1 MRMCRLLAHV
11 SPTPVTTQSVL
22 GDASCREWQRLGR
35 LHTDGWGT
43 AWLDGDEVRRYRDA
57 RRGLD
62 NPDLTDALGD
72 TPSRARLTHLRL
84 ATEGFATRVQNTH
97 PFRVGDI
104 ALAHNGS
111 VVPFAPL
118 RAKVT
123 DAELERVG
131 GETDTAVVFALIL
144 RQVDAG
150 VPLFDAVTATVSQLR
165 EEFPTSALN
174 LLVLSPDELIA
185 VHANQ
190 GAPIPLELFEE
201 SGLGD
206 DLPVDHV
213 DHYYQLSWR
222 RSEDGAIA
230 VTSSGLTG
238 DGWNRMLPET
248 AVRID
253 LSTLHVERRELHEVA
268 AVPAG

>member
-1 MRMCRLLAHV
+1 MCRLLAHV
-11 SPTPVTTQSVL
+11 SPTPVTTQDVI
-22 GDASCREWQRLGR
+22 GRRAAEEWQRLGR

-43 AWLDGDEVRRYRDA
+43 AWLDGEAVRRYRDPV
-57 RRGLD
+57 RGLD

-72 TPSRARLTHLRL
+72 TPSCARLTHLRL
-84 ATEGFATRVQNTH
+84 ATEGFASRVQNTH
-97 PFRVGDI
+97 PFRVDDI
-104 ALAHNGS
+104 VLAHNGS
-111 VVPFAPL
+111 VTPFQRL

-123 DAELERVG
+123 DEELARVG

-144 RQVDAG
+144 RRHDAG
-150 VPLFDAVTATVSQLR
+150 EPLFDAVTATVGELR
-165 EEFPTSALN
+165 REFPTSALN
-174 LLVLSPDELIA
+174 LLVLSPHELIA
-185 VHANQ
+185 VHAND

-206 DLPVDHV
+206 DLPADHI

-222 RSEDGAIA
+222 RSEDGSIA

-238 DGWNRMLPET
+238 DGWNRMAPET

-253 LSTLHVERRELHEVA
+253 LAQLTVDRRELRAYAVEPA
-268 AVPAG
+268 A

>member
-1 MRMCRLLAHV
+1 MCRLLAHV

-43 AWLDGDEVRRYRDA
+43 AWLDGHEVRRYRDA

-111 VVPFAPL
+111 VTPFAPL

-144 RQVDAG
+144 RQVDVG

-238 DGWNRMLPET
+238 DRWNRMLPET

-268 AVPAG
+268 AAHVA

>member
-1 MRMCRLLAHV
+1 MCRLLAHV
-11 SPTPVTTQSVL
+11 SPAPATTWDLL
-22 GDASCREWQRLGR
+22 GEASCREWQRLGR

-43 AWLDGDEVRRYRDA
+43 AWLDGREVRRYRDTT
-57 RRGLD
+57 RGLD

-72 TPSRARLTHLRL
+72 TPSRARLTHMRL
-84 ATEGFATRVQNTH
+84 ATEGFAKRLQNTH

-111 VVPFAPL
+111 VTPFAPL
-118 RAKVT
+118 RSRVT

-144 RQVDAG
+144 RKVDVG
-150 VPLFDAVTATVSQLR
+150 IPLFDAVSSTVAELR
-165 EEFPTSALN
+165 REFPTSALN

-190 GAPIPLELFEE
+190 GAPIPHGLFEE

-206 DLPVDHV
+206 DLPAGHV

-222 RSEDGAIA
+222 RSEDGSIA

-238 DGWNRMLPET
+238 GGWNRMSPET
-248 AVRID
+248 AVRVD
-253 LSTLHVERRELHEVA
+253 LDTLQVDRRELLQPAAARVA
-268 AVPAG
+268 